1 MIQEDNN
8 LLPLAANEANHGMP
22 IASNSQEDTLR
33 TEAFLQQNYM
43 FRHNVLNEKDE
54 FLTLNPSDGTGAR
67 YRWQVLDDRALNS
80 IILET
85 RRAGICK
92 GDPAPVIHLYVRSMA
107 SPLFNPVEEWLNSL
121 PEWDGINRLAELY
134 SRIPGIT
141 TEQIYWCCIWHRS
154 MVAHWLQLDTLHGNE
169 TVPILIG
176 HQGAGKST
184 FGIRLIPNHLRQYT
198 MDYFNMGNKFDAD
211 LALTNNLFVVLEE
224 FDRFGSR
231 QQAHLKQALS
241 RVKVNSRRAFGR
253 VQDDRPR
260 FASFMANTNCEH
272 PLTDSTGSR
281 RFICIRI
288 PDGAYID
295 NDSPIDHEQLYAQ
308 ALHEIRHGARYWFSN
323 DECREIEKANAPFSN
338 SLSLVEMLQTFCSKP
353 APGTPSERMLVGDIA
368 AALHRKH
375 PEFKAD
381 QNGKTRIG
389 KALRSMGFQP
399 HDTNRGTAYDLTRIP
414 A

>member
-8 LLPLAANEANHGMP
+8 LLPLAANEETFGVA
-22 IASNSQEDTLR
+22 IASTNQEDTLR
-33 TEAFLQQNYM
+33 VEAFLKQNFK

-54 FLTLNPSDGTGAR
+54 FFTLNTTDSDNASAC
-67 YRWQVLDDRALNS
+67 WELLDDRALNS
-80 IILET
+80 IILQV
-85 RRAGICK
+85 RRSGICH
-92 GDPAPVIHLYVRSMA
+92 GDPGPIIHLYVRSMA
-107 SPLFNPVEEWLNSL
+107 SSLYNPVEEWLDRL
-121 PEWDGINRLAELY
+121 PEWDGINRIAELY

-141 TEQIYWCCIWHRS
+141 TEQIYWCGIWHRS
-154 MVAHWLQLDTLHGNE
+154 MVAHWLQMDTLHGNE

-184 FGIRLIPNHLRQYT
+184 FGIRLIPNELRQYA
-198 MDYFNMGNKFDAD
+198 MDHFNMGNKFDAD

-224 FDRFGSR
+224 FDRFGPR
-231 QQAHLKQALS
+231 QQAHLKQTLS

-260 FASFMANTNCEH
+260 YASFMANTNCEH

-288 PDGAYID
+288 PDGTYLD
-295 NDSPIDHEQLYAQ
+295 NESPIDYEQIYAQ
-308 ALHEIRHGARYWFSN
+308 ALHEIRHGARYWFTN
-323 DECREIEKANAPFSN
+323 DECREIEKANAPYHN
-338 SLSLVEMLQTFCSKP
+338 SLDLNEMILNIYKKP
-353 APGTPSERMLVGDIA
+353 ANDEPSQRVLVADIA
-368 AALHRKH
+368 VALHRKF

-381 QNGKTRIG
+381 QNGKSRIG

-399 HDTNRGTAYDLTRIP
+399 HDTNRGRAYHVVKL
-414 A
+414 AS